1 MSRSGVQFA
10 FDFFQPRLKSAVE
23 IYEPRLFIDSRLLF
37 SMQTYLLHWDQL

>member
-10 FDFFQPRLKSAVE
+10 IDFFQPRLK